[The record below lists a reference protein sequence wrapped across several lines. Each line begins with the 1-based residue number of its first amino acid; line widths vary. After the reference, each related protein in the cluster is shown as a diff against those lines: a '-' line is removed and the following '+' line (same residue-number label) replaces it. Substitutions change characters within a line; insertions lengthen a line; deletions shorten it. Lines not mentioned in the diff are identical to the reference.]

1 MYYLNQS
8 PVGQVQFLVQSV
20 RHLSFAD
27 VEKMKDLSFTKFHRL
42 TDHDHVLDSG
52 NRAYCCIEYWFWA

>member
-27 VEKMKDLSFTKFHRL
+27 VEKMKDLSFTKFHRCTKIYYL
-42 TDHDHVLDSG
+42 LLFNSSLQHSYI
-52 NRAYCCIEYWFWA
+52 ASMI